1 MGPSHVRRV
10 GVFEAS
16 YIVYLFFAM
25 PQGKIKVKAQM
36 PASVRGKKVKKL
48 DKAPPERKVK
58 HNPIGPAKIKK
69 IEADKMR
76 KTISKELGE
85 RLVAQVSGD
94 GHAMSVIG
102 RKAAKEAKEAKAAS
116 SKATTSK
123 KGKK

>member
-1 MGPSHVRRV
+1 MGASCWCVRSVLYRV
-10 GVFEAS
+10 LIFRHAS
-16 YIVYLFFAM
+16 R
-25 PQGKIKVKAQM
+25 K
-36 PASVRGKKVKKL
+36 GKKVKKL

-76 KTISKELGE
+76 KTISKTINKDLEE

>member
-1 MGPSHVRRV
+1 
-10 GVFEAS
+10 
-16 YIVYLFFAM
+16 
-25 PQGKIKVKAQM
+25 
-36 PASVRGKKVKKL
+36 
-48 DKAPPERKVK
+48 
-58 HNPIGPAKIKK
+58 
-69 IEADKMR
+69 MR
-76 KTISKELGE
+76 KTISKTINKELEE